1 MSLRGVTLKEGR
13 IGANVAGDSREFGLI
28 CNGVS
33 VQDKA
38 QLNTTYKLLRPS
50 DAEAIGITEE
60 YDITNKV
67 RVFRHISEF
76 YRRAGEGRALHLRL
90 IAQSFKPAEM
100 IESAKIL
107 AVEAEG
113 KISDLA
119 FGYNPA
125 AGYQETMT
133 DGFNSD
139 VRAAIQPLQQF
150 AVWTDDKD
158 MPLHTILEGRTLAD
172 DVSGAIDLRALK
184 VGDVALEATKV
195 TIVFGQD
202 WVYAD
207 RLDDLGKKFAD
218 VGTFLGV
225 IASQAWNRNPGEV
238 ETQNLTDATLGVW
251 TIGGLSNHKK
261 YSEVFESLETLNDK
275 GYVFPIKYQGLTGYW
290 WNDGH
295 VCAPI
300 ILDAQG
306 NMNQHMI
313 YYSHTMDESKRNL
326 RRVYLPKVKKPVQ
339 LENGKLPT
347 GMVGYY
353 NAIGDQEFERLA
365 GNELISEGK
374 TYTDADSDLLIA
386 KVLNIDFGVVP
397 TGCINEIL
405 GTINLKNQA

>member
-13 IGANVAGDSREFGLI
+13 IGANVAGDSREFGII
-28 CNGVS
+28 CNGVA
-33 VQDKA
+33 VQSKA

-50 DAEAIGITEE
+50 DAEAIGITED
-60 YDITNKV
+60 YDQTNEV
-67 RVFRHISEF
+67 RVYRHISEF
-76 YRRAGEGRALHLRL
+76 YRRAGEGRVLHIRL
-90 IAQSFKPAEM
+90 VAQTMKPAEM
-100 IESAKIL
+100 IPDAKIQV
-107 AVEAEG
+107 VEAEG
-113 KISDLA
+113 KISDLVFA
-119 FGYNPA
+119 YNPDA
-125 AGYQETMT
+125 DYQETTT
-133 DGFNSD
+133 DGFNAD
-139 VRAAIQPLQQF
+139 VRAAIGPLQQF

-158 MPLHTILEGRTLAD
+158 MPLHTILEGRALAD
-172 DVSGAIDLRALK
+172 DLSGVIDLRDLNVDDA
-184 VGDVALEATKV
+184 ALEATKV
-195 TIVFGQD
+195 TLVFGQD

-207 RLDDLGKKFAD
+207 ALDAPGKKFAD

-326 RRVYLPKVKKPVQ
+326 RRVYLPEVKKPVQ
-339 LENGKLPT
+339 LENGKLPA
-347 GMVGYY
+347 GMIGYY

-386 KVLNIDFGVVP
+386 KVLDIDFGVVP
-397 TGCINEIL
+397 TGCVNEII
-405 GTINLKNQA
+405 GTINLKNQV